1 MSKTFHKNDPLVINF
16 HNTTTLKDPSRF
28 WKIAWGPSRILS
40 RILANIFMKYL
51 TGSSK
56 FLLQEFFKDFLTCGG
71 KCTTC
76 LSLRFYVSLLICCSS
91 IPWSMSWPPS
101 TEKVPVFLLNN
112 NNSKRNWHKFQI
124 YLTLKTTFFGGGGGI
139 EG

>member
-1 MSKTFHKNDPLVINF
+1 MTESLLISKTFHKNKPSVINF

-56 FLLQEFFKDFLTCGG
+56 FLLQEFFLKDFLTCGG
-71 KCTTC
+71 RCTTC
-76 LSLRFYVSLLICCSS
+76 LSLRFVCFSVDLLFFNTLINVMASLYRKGTSF
-91 IPWSMSWPPS
+91 
-101 TEKVPVFLLNN
+101 PVEQQQQQKKLA
-112 NNSKRNWHKFQI
+112 
-124 YLTLKTTFFGGGGGI
+124 
-139 EG
+139 